1 MATEPSFRP
10 DSGKLNTDD
19 MNTGDMTDHHIHYE
33 KLLPEPPEGPSF
45 IKQHSKMAIPKPP
58 EQSFAA
64 KGKFLECDSFIYST
78 HIYSASTTCYTLL
91 HNMT

>member
-64 KGKFLECDSFIYST
+64 KGKFR
-78 HIYSASTTCYTLL
+78 
-91 HNMT
+91 M